1 MKANLYLILSIL
13 MVLCIITNI
22 IKGNEIGLIMGII
35 ALLLNFGYY
44 LASRKV
50 R

>member
-1 MKANLYLILSIL
+1 MKADLYLILSIL

-22 IKGNEIGLIMGII
+22 IKGNEIGLITGII

-44 LASRKV
+44 LANRKV